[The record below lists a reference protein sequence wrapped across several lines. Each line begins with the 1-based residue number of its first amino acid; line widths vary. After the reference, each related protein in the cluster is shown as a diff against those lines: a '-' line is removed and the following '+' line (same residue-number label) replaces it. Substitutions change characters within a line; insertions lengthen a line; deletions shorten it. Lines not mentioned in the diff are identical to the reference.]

1 MRCASHPRA
10 KILLWV
16 VDSADARPSYE
27 WKHRKSMPDDKEP
40 AMAEYLILIYES
52 EADWEAAASP
62 EVYQRVMDAHNRFPE
77 QVEALGAKIVS
88 GRALQPTTT
97 ATSVRGGDAVT
108 DGPFAETKEAL
119 GGFYLI
125 EAKDLDQALAVGKL
139 CPAEFGGVEVRP
151 IMVFE

>member
-1 MRCASHPRA
+1 MNGI
-10 KILLWV
+10 KILWSA

-62 EVYQRVMDAHNRFPE
+62 EVFQRVMDAHNRFPA

-125 EAKDLDQALAVGKL
+125 EAKDLDQALEVGKL